1 MFALIETH
9 SLLIVI
15 KLIEPKCWSFLPSLF
30 SPSLPALSSPPA
42 LIHMIGSPY
51 SSVNKLWSH
60 MQWPCLFSTFF
71 NWSCGYCFDFPHL
84 FYIDYLVTI
93 LWLFFFNI
101 RPTFCLCI
109 SSAILEFYAYSMYV
123 GLSLNT
129 ECILLTF
136 NKCEF
141 TDKIVVIKASLP
153 ITWL

>member
-1 MFALIETH
+1 
-9 SLLIVI
+9 
-15 KLIEPKCWSFLPSLF
+15 
-30 SPSLPALSSPPA
+30 
-42 LIHMIGSPY
+42 
-51 SSVNKLWSH
+51 

-153 ITWL
+153 IT